1 MLRWFRRKTEKAE
14 NIGMFMQA
22 AEIVK
27 LCRPLSTS
35 VLIHVICKA
44 VENSDMD
51 EDEVGILQM
60 RLGFVRRRRYN
71 KSVQE

>member
-1 MLRWFRRKTEKAE
+1 MFKLFRRKREE
-14 NIGMFMQA
+14 VDSGISMFTQA

-27 LCRPLSTS
+27 LCRPLSAR

-51 EDEVGILQM
+51 EDEIGILQM
-60 RLGFVRRRRYN
+60 RLGFVRSKRSASLY
-71 KSVQE
+71 